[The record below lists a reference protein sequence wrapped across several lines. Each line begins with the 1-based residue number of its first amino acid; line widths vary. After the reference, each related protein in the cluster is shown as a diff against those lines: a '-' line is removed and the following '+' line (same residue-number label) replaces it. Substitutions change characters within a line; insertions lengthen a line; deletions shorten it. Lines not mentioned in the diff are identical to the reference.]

1 MTASRPAAAADPAGP
16 PQDQFRLLFATAEL
30 TPLVSAGG
38 LAEAAA
44 GLSGALGALG
54 VDITTALPD
63 YHRFHLE
70 DERVVDLTLPEWAMP
85 ASARIGNHPFLGT
98 LALIDVPGIERD
110 DPYVDSEGQG
120 WPDNDIR
127 FAAFSAAIAEL
138 ATVMQADLVH
148 LNDWHTSLVPPF
160 LDPSIASV
168 LTIHNLGHQGQADAA
183 WLARLP
189 TMADDYAWGSGAN
202 LLAGAIR
209 GVDAVT
215 TVSQT
220 YAGEILEEA
229 DGMGLD
235 VRLRERSS
243 GLVGIRNGI
252 DVRTW
257 DPAIDSHAPNFSF
270 ENMDGKA
277 DARAQL
283 LDHVGWEPTS
293 EPLIVMVTR
302 LVEQKGVDLAFEAA
316 RFLGGMRA
324 RMIVLGSGERRLAD
338 WGRWLHGENPDRFW
352 FHDGYDRALSHLL
365 FAGGDLLLMPSRFEP
380 CGLAQ
385 MQAMAYGTLPI
396 VTGVGGLADT
406 VKDVDAVADGNG
418 IVAATLDESGV
429 VDAIHRALRAHR
441 HASRRKAIRRRGMTT
456 DWSWSAP
463 AQQYVDLYRSVLAA
477 RATT

>member
-1 MTASRPAAAADPAGP
+1 MSATPAVRGSVGP
-16 PQDQFRLLFATAEL
+16 PDDFRLLFATAEL

-54 VDITTALPD
+54 LDITTALPD
-63 YHRFHLE
+63 YHRFLLD
-70 DERVVDLTLPEWAMP
+70 DETVIQLNLPEWAMP
-85 ASARIGNHPFLGT
+85 ASARIGSHPFLGP

-110 DPYVDSEGQG
+110 DPYVDSDGEG
-120 WPDNDIR
+120 WPDNDTR
-127 FAAFSAAIAEL
+127 FAAFSAAVAAL
-138 ATVMQADLVH
+138 ATEMQVDLVH
-148 LNDWHTSLVPPF
+148 LNDWHTSLVPAF
-160 LDPSIASV
+160 LDPAIASV
-168 LTIHNLGHQGQADAA
+168 LTIHNLGHQGQTDAS
-183 WLARLP
+183 WLSRLP
-189 TMADDYAWGSGAN
+189 TMADDYAWGTGVN

-215 TVSQT
+215 TVSHT
-220 YAGEILEEA
+220 YATEILNEA

-243 GLVGIRNGI
+243 DLVGIRNGI

-257 DPAIDSHAPNFSF
+257 DPAIDIHTPNFSF

-277 DARAQL
+277 DARAEL
-283 LDHVGWEPTS
+283 LDHVGWEATTD
-293 EPLIVMVTR
+293 PLIVMVTR

-316 RFLGGMRA
+316 RFLDGMRA

-338 WGRWLHGENPDRFW
+338 WGRWLQGEKPDRFW

-406 VKDVDAVADGNG
+406 VRDVDLVSDGNG
-418 IVAATLDESGV
+418 FVATSLDESGV
-429 VDAIHRALRAHR
+429 VDAIHRALRSHR
-441 HASRRKAIRRRGMTT
+441 QAARRKAIRRRGMNT

-463 AQQYVDLYRSVLAA
+463 AQKYLDLYRSVLAA
-477 RATT
+477 RTISS